1 MSSKLRLRPLAL
13 SDEATIRTAQR
24 ELAEDDFEF
33 TFDLNDTTVWSEYL
47 RTLDERRRH
56 INIAPDRVPSTFLVA
71 VVDGEIVGRTS
82 IRHELNAWLAERGGH
97 IGYGIRPGFRHRGYA
112 TETLRQS
119 LTIAFA
125 LGIER
130 VLITCDE
137 SNVASRRVIESNGG
151 VLESVVSSGEAVPFC
166 RYWIS

>member
-13 SDEATIRTAQR
+13 SDEATVRTAQR

-47 RTLDERRRH
+47 RTLDERRR
-56 INIAPDRVPSTFLVA
+56 NLNVLPDRVPSTFLVA

-97 IGYGIRPGFRHRGYA
+97 IGYGIRPGFSTPRLRDRDAPSKPDHRVCVGNR
-112 TETLRQS
+112 TGTDH
-119 LTIAFA
+119 
-125 LGIER
+125 
-130 VLITCDE
+130 V
-137 SNVASRRVIESNGG
+137 
-151 VLESVVSSGEAVPFC
+151 
-166 RYWIS
+166 